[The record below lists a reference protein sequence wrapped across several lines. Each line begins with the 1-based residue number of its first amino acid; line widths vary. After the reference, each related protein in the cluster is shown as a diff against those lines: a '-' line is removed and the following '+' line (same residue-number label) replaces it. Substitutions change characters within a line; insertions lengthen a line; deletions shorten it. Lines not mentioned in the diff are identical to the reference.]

1 MRKEVEE
8 WWKQALKDL
17 DSTEKNL
24 NIEEFYLTA
33 FLCQQSVEKA
43 LKALYILK

>member
-17 DSTEKNL
+17 DSAEKNL